1 MPFIF
6 IDRGR
11 PSTIAYKAPKIS
23 HDDGLSEI
31 QQTGASHEI
40 NHSQISLAQR
50 YQSQQNKQQ
59 GKQPKAIFHA
69 DEIMQSPVIF
79 LDVTQVSI
87 ENIWQT
93 LQQHNIK
100 HLVITKNNVLHGI
113 CSERDI
119 LKRLAFA
126 EHYEKQQAEIFQSK
140 VFAATPQTD
149 IHQLAHM
156 MFDQH
161 IGCLPII
168 DENNYVLGM
177 VTRSDLLK
185 LTSHYGPMEFWA

>member
-11 PSTIAYKAPKIS
+11 PSTIAYKAPKIR
-23 HDDGLSEI
+23 HDDALSEI
-31 QQTGASHEI
+31 QQTSATHEI
-40 NHSQISLAQR
+40 NHSQVSQAQS
-50 YQSQQNKQQ
+50 YQSQQDKRQ
-59 GKQPKAIFHA
+59 GKQPKAVFYA
-69 DEIMQSPVIF
+69 QDIMQSPVVF
-79 LDVTQVSI
+79 LDVAQASI

-93 LQQHNIK
+93 LQQHGIK
-100 HLVITKNNVLHGI
+100 HLVITQKDVLHGI

-119 LKRLAFA
+119 LKRLAFS
-126 EHYEKQQAEIFQSK
+126 EHYENQKSDIYQAK

-168 DENNYVLGM
+168 DEQRHVLGM

-185 LTSHYGPMEFWA
+185 LTSHYGPVEFWA